1 MWKARPVLAS
11 RVGSI
16 QEQITDDRNG
26 LLLDDPSD
34 LAAFGR
40 ATATLLEEHERAAR
54 LGREAHRS
62 VRHHYLAARRLTQEL
77 DLINGS
83 PAEQPGCTPPVRGPS
98 GWSVMPRGR
107 DDRVILATHRRHRR

>member
-11 RVGSI
+11 RVGGI

-54 LGREAHRS
+54 PTAACAIITSH
-62 VRHHYLAARRLTQEL
+62 LA
-77 DLINGS
+77 G
-83 PAEQPGCTPPVRGPS
+83 
-98 GWSVMPRGR
+98 
-107 DDRVILATHRRHRR
+107 